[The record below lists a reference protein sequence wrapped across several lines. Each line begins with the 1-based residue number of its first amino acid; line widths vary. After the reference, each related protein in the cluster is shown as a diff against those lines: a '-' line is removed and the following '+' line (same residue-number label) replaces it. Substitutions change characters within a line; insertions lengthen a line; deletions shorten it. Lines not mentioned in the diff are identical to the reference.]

1 MTKEPAHT
9 PRWLWSANDKARS
22 SNRYIVRRHRAGPKR
37 HEDRRPCRSG
47 PASGDKLSDTINP
60 RRISDLP
67 IEFRSSGRGFTQDLR
82 AKNQCTAGGHQ
93 RVFIEMG
100 HFEAQLGP
108 TAPVGGCATRFRAAF
123 DMTARMRRP
132 LSRTSPHHPL
142 AVKP

>member
-22 SNRYIVRRHRAGPKR
+22 SNRYIVRLFHFELRAGVGSSGIGPVQSDMKTGDLAGP
-37 HEDRRPCRSG
+37 DRCLGTNPRTRP
-47 PASGDKLSDTINP
+47 NP

-93 RVFIEMG
+93 RVFIEIG
-100 HFEAQLGP
+100 HFEARLGP

-123 DMTARMRRP
+123 DRTAR
-132 LSRTSPHHPL
+132 
-142 AVKP
+142 V